1 MGKTYTPNLN
11 LALQQDK
18 SDQLDWDAVTE
29 NWQKIDA
36 AFGSFTPS
44 VNSGNAVLLSN
55 GIISDTIGIA
65 EQEG

>member
-44 VNSGNAVLLSN
+44 ASSGNAVLLTN
-55 GIISDTIGIA
+55 GIMNETIGIA
-65 EQEG
+65 EQEE

>member
-1 MGKTYTPNLN
+1 MGKTYTQNLN
-11 LALQQDK
+11 LALQLDK

-44 VNSGNAVLLSN
+44 ANSGNIVLLAD